1 LAPLSDSLGTIG
13 PMAYDE
19 ALAGRIRDLIGP
31 DPELT
36 EKRMFGGLAFL
47 LGGHM
52 TAAASRDGGMMLR
65 IDPEH
70 ADDLVAVDGVSRMV
84 MNGREMDGWLRVAEP
99 VIATDEALRT
109 WLAHGVTFV
118 KAMPPRSA

>member
-1 LAPLSDSLGTIG
+1 
-13 PMAYDE
+13 MAYDQDLAERIRE
-19 ALAGRIRDLIGP
+19 ALAAETGVR
-31 DPELT
+31 